1 MTQQQKNVGL
11 KLEKRKSRNKSI
23 GGARLTILLFK

>member
-1 MTQQQKNVGL
+1 MTHQQENF

-23 GGARLTILLFK
+23 GGARVTVLLFR